1 MKKKNKESMTPQLDE
16 WPELKPYLRYIST
29 IVSSNGYHIDLISS
43 PPPRGGV
50 GRIIEAE

>member
-1 MKKKNKESMTPQLDE
+1 MKKKNKESMTLQLDE

-29 IVSSNGYHIDLISS
+29 IVSNGYHIDLISS
-43 PPPRGGV
+43 PPPKGGV